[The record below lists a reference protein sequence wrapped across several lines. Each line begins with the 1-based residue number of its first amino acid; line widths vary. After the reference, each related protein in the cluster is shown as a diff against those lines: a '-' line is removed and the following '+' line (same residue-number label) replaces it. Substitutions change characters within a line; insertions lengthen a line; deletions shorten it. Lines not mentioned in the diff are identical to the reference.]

1 MNRRDLGAL
10 ALLAGLAACAPESA
24 PPGQGYWSA
33 TLPPDSVQGA
43 GDPTMAALTRAAYA
57 FSTPAA
63 LAGNPAEAARAIADI
78 EYLAVELTGPRWTSL
93 PLAANALG
101 TARAEWR
108 AALGIGPTVPPQAV
122 IDSLWTVR
130 RALMSGRPDVAAAA
144 LPPTIY
150 APPGPPALG
159 RLAQLPPLPRTAAA
173 AVLANRE
180 ARESLM
186 SRDPRPIR

>member
-1 MNRRDLGAL
+1 MNRRSFGAL
-10 ALLAGLAACAPESA
+10 ALLAPFAACAPEPTPA
-24 PPGQGYWSA
+24 GQGYWSA

-43 GDPTMAALTRAAYA
+43 GDPTMAAFTRAAYA

-63 LAGNPAEAARAIADI
+63 LAGNPAEAARAIADV

-93 PLAANALG
+93 PLAANALAS
-101 TARAEWR
+101 ARPEWR
-108 AALGIGPTVPPQAV
+108 AAMGIGPTVPPQAV

-130 RALMSGRPDVAAAA
+130 RALMTGRADVAAGA

-150 APPGPPALG
+150 NPPGPQAME
-159 RLAQLPPLPRTAAA
+159 RLARLPALPRTAAA

-186 SRDPRPIR
+186 ARDPRPIR